1 METRC
6 GHTDVALIQINVGRP
21 GGSTEAVQR
30 RTCAK
35 SRRELKRSAVNR
47 RFAGVAPGWLIVFG
61 WQVRRHEIEVR

>member
-1 METRC
+1 MRSRLDPDQTMETRC

-35 SRRELKRSAVNR
+35 SRRELKEKCSQYGLLASHWD
-47 RFAGVAPGWLIVFG
+47 G
-61 WQVRRHEIEVR
+61 